1 MPAKPRVIT
10 IEEHYQDPD
19 VLRAYAPEDQRQ
31 LPAIAER
38 LNDLTNLRIKEMD
51 EAGIDMQVLS
61 HANPGLQKMDAAT
74 AVRLAR
80 NANDRLAETVR
91 AHPDRFAAFAAIP
104 TPDPKAAAD
113 ELERAVTQLGFKGA
127 LINGTT
133 NGVFFDDKR
142 FWPICERA
150 AALDVPLYL
159 HPTMPHQAVIDTYY
173 KDYAQDWPML
183 LRAAWGFTVETATQG
198 VRMVLSGVF
207 DAYPESQNHPGP
219 SGRGPAVPAVA
230 HRHGFFPRR
239 RGKIVPRR
247 VQRTFLHHHQRLLL
261 QPGVAV
267 LRAGAWRGPHH
278 VLGRL
283 PVRRQQARN
292 RLAADHPAM
301 RRGQGEDR
309 QRQCGAAAEAVTN
322 PFVVPEEPT
331 AADAIAA
338 IGDEL
343 AVFDDWM
350 ERYQFIIELG
360 RKLPPFP
367 DAWADDAHR
376 VPGCQSKVWME
387 GALTDGRL
395 FLAGV
400 SDAAIVSGL
409 IALLL
414 RVYSG
419 RTPEEIVATDPV
431 FLKDLGLLEALSTN
445 RGNGIAAMARKIR
458 QLAALQRAA

>member
-1 MPAKPRVIT
+1 
-10 IEEHYQDPD
+10 
-19 VLRAYAPEDQRQ
+19 
-31 LPAIAER
+31 
-38 LNDLTNLRIKEMD
+38 MD

-61 HANPGLQKMDAAT
+61 HANPGLQKMDAET

-80 NANDRLAETVR
+80 IANDRLAETVR

-113 ELERAVTQLGFKGA
+113 ELDRAVTQLGFKGA

-159 HPTMPHQAVIDTYY
+159 HPTMPHAAVIDTYY

-207 DAYPESQNHPGP
+207 DAYPNLKIILGHLGEGLPFLLWRIDMGFA
-219 SGRGPAVPAVA
+219 RGGGSRSFRDVFCE
-230 HRHGFFPRR
+230 HFYITTSGFFSNPALLCCVQEMGVDRIMFSVDYPFVLNKP
-239 RGKIVPRR
+239 GTDWLPTIPLCAEDKAKIAS
-247 VQRTFLHHHQRLLL
+247 
-261 QPGVAV
+261 GNAV
-267 LRAGAWRGPHH
+267 RI
-278 VLGRL
+278 
-283 PVRRQQARN
+283 
-292 RLAADHPAM
+292 
-301 RRGQGEDR
+301 
-309 QRQCGAAAEAVTN
+309 AEAIVAACRI
-322 PFVVPEEPT
+322 PFVHPEEPT

-343 AVFDDWM
+343 GVFDDWM
-350 ERYQFIIELG
+350 DRYQFIIELG

-367 DAWADDAHR
+367 DDWTNDAHR
-376 VPGCQSKVWME
+376 VPGCQSRVWME
-387 GALTDGRL
+387 GAMTDGRL
-395 FLAGV
+395 FLAGI

-419 RTPEEIVATDPV
+419 RPPDEIVATDPV

-458 QLAALQRAA
+458 ELAALQRAA